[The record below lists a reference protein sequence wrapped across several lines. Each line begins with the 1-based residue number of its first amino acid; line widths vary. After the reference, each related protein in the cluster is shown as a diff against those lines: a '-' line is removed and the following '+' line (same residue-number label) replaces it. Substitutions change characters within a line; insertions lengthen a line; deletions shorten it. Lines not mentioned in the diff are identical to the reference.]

1 MTSKQV
7 DPEASDDVISEA
19 IPAGN
24 RWRFGSAFAWTLTAV
39 VCILHGLGIWLCL
52 GGWSGIS
59 SPWPL
64 DKNDHAHYF
73 HNAMVT
79 RAFLRASGTTAG
91 YDPSFM
97 AGYPKCIFSVN
108 SSTLP
113 ELVFFFSGTTKPALT
128 YKLYVLISAAV
139 IPWLLVGAGL
149 IARARADAIA
159 AAVVLFLGYVWT
171 DFPINYA
178 LYGMLPY
185 LLAIPLGL
193 LTTVII
199 TRFVEHGG
207 IGRWLA
213 ASACGSLV
221 FLVHLTVAM
230 IIVPAVVL
238 AYAVAVIQARRAG
251 TRYPI
256 SRHLGVFGIAAVVLA
271 ANAFWWVPGVWLA
284 STKGPS
290 DFVFAHPEPILT
302 RLWQI
307 VSLEPPMQSTLI
319 ALGLMGVV
327 VLAAR
332 DRINA
337 AALAGF
343 AAAGFFWGY
352 LAGGFRALDDLQPGR
367 HTFAF
372 FTAAALLGGIG
383 FSEMLRRLRQ
393 LRPRLDVWLLVAAV
407 FIGIRAIVPGVIQS
421 VQVLIAGPEPYL
433 SSRSPGRLAWVVSRV
448 RRAVSPGE
456 RLLYEEGGAGLPGVP
471 DPFNGGR
478 YSGLIPHLVEGVEL
492 LGGPYLHTHVLAN
505 FTQFGEGKLFEDPNW
520 GRDHFVRYAKLYRPA
535 AILCWSPK
543 ARSFCKANPDLVRIL
558 DDDGTLLIGRVLGFE
573 GATIRGSAEV
583 KAEPGRIEVRNA
595 VADTDGL
602 VVLRYHAVPHL
613 QCNPQVAWEPVY
625 LEKDPVPFI
634 GFRPTTGTVTFE
646 LKLSPWSKPPP

>member
-24 RWRFGSAFAWTLTAV
+24 RWHFGSAFAWTLTV
-39 VCILHGLGIWLCL
+39 IVCILHGLGIWLCL

-64 DKNDHAHYF
+64 DKIDHAHYF

-79 RAFLRASGTTAG
+79 RAFLRSSGTTAG

-113 ELVFFFSGTTKPALT
+113 ELVFFLSGTTKPALT

-199 TRFVEHGG
+199 SRFVERGG

-213 ASACGSLV
+213 ASACAALV

-238 AYAVAVIQARRAG
+238 AYLVAVIQSRRAG

-256 SRHLGVFGIAAVVLA
+256 SRHVGVFSIAAVVLA

-327 VLAAR
+327 VLSAR

-372 FTAAALLGGIG
+372 YTAAALLGGIG
-383 FSEMLRRLRQ
+383 FSEMLQRLRQ
-393 LRPRLDVWLLVAAV
+393 LRPRLDIWLLVVAV

-421 VQVLIAGPEPYL
+421 VQVLITGPEPYL

-456 RLLYEEGGAGLPGVP
+456 RLLYEEGGAGLP

-558 DDDGTLLIGRVLGFE
+558 EDDGTLLIGRVLGFE

-583 KAEPGRIEVRNA
+583 KAESGRIEVRNA

-613 QCNPQVAWEPVY
+613 QCNPPVAWEPVY